1 MSVTPLADVKRAM
14 RIIGTADDVFLQ
26 QLVDSAEDEA
36 LRFLNRTQLPT
47 LPADNPGS
55 YDSEGNP
62 ILTSEDIPSSEDPV
76 AASIFTAIV
85 CLVLGGVNQLLQK
98 HVVSG
103 SENAHGALHIGQG
116 RDAHRR

>member
-14 RIIGTADDVFLQ
+14 RIIGTADDAFLQ

-55 YDSEGNP
+55 YDSDGNP
-62 ILTSEDIPSSEDPV
+62 ILNSEDIPSSEDPV

-85 CLVLGGVNQLLQK
+85 CLVKADYEAAPEEIVPLRRAAETKLYPYRILLG
-98 HVVSG
+98 
-103 SENAHGALHIGQG
+103 I
-116 RDAHRR
+116 